1 MRLFLSALTMSI
13 DKTTL
18 KGNVKKLCKEQGIT
32 LAQLADILG
41 ISYVSLWESLS
52 GNPTLSRLLDIA
64 EILNVPVGALVA
76 GLKK

>member
-1 MRLFLSALTMSI
+1 MSI

-64 EILNVPVGALVA
+64 EILNVPVGSLVA

>member
-1 MRLFLSALTMSI
+1 MSI

>member
-1 MRLFLSALTMSI
+1 M
-13 DKTTL
+13 DTTL
-18 KGNVKKLCKEQGIT
+18 KENVKRLCKEQGLS

>member
-1 MRLFLSALTMSI
+1 M
-13 DKTTL
+13 TTL
-18 KGNVKKLCKEQGIT
+18 KDNVKKLCKEQGIT

>member
-1 MRLFLSALTMSI
+1 M
-13 DKTTL
+13 DTTL
-18 KGNVKKLCKEQGIT
+18 KDNVKRICKEQGIT